1 MELLIAFLIAFGV
14 VDRESVEKFADRESA
29 YELIKKG
36 DLDKEYIIW
45 AAEADDF

>member
-14 VDRESVEKFADRESA
+14 VSTDATTKLTEKGANALVKQGGLE
-29 YELIKKG
+29 
-36 DLDKEYIIW
+36 KEYIIW